1 MSAADN
7 ADKWTPDRLETHV
20 DRAIHLEQRRAQLQ
34 PIVDD
39 LRRLAREMQAKLKEA
54 EAIEGDFPGQSRIR
68 AWNTAR
74 PLFKAADDVEKALAD
89 LVSFNARFQRSYED
103 LPDKREEKRQRKA
116 LAKGGQQQAI
126 ASPPPAGEQAASPS
140 NGQYGGVFDGL
151 RKGA

>member
-1 MSAADN
+1 MSAADQ
-7 ADKWTPDRLETHV
+7 WTPDRLETHV

-39 LRRLAREMQAKLKEA
+39 LRRLAREMEAKLKEA
-54 EAIEGDFPGQSRIR
+54 EAIEGDFIGQPWLR

-103 LPDKREEKRQRKA
+103 LPDKRAEKRQRKA

-126 ASPPPAGEQAASPS
+126 TSPPPAGEQVASPPD
-140 NGQYGGVFDGL
+140 GQYGGVFDGL

>member
-1 MSAADN
+1 MNAADN

-54 EAIEGDFPGQSRIR
+54 EAIEGDFLGQARIR

-103 LPDKREEKRQRKA
+103 LPDKRAEKRQRKA

-126 ASPPPAGEQAASPS
+126 TSPPPAGEQAASPS
-140 NGQYGGVFDGL
+140 TGQYGGVFDGL